1 MNNTGWKRK
10 FACLA
15 ACVACGY
22 EGGSMNGILQKLQA
36 DIPDYQVFLTLAE
49 MDKAM
54 RQLAAEHSDCVSL
67 LELGKTTEYFGV
79 KNG

>member
-1 MNNTGWKRK
+1 
-10 FACLA
+10 
-15 ACVACGY
+15 
-22 EGGSMNGILQKLQA
+22 MNGILQKLQA